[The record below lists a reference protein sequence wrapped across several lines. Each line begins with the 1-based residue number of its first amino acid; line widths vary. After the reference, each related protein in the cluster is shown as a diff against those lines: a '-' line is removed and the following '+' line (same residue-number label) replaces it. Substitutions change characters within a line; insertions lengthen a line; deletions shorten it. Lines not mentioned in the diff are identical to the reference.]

1 MLARKPPILGI
12 VRTWPLGTNQGNLAF
27 WQLIA
32 RLPRLRHLRIR
43 RFGRG
48 EKPNNLVLVARAV
61 LSRLES
67 LDMSGENDGADACH
81 LRLFAGDLVHAAT
94 NIRHLS
100 TSSHQINRLQV
111 QE

>member
-1 MLARKPPILGI
+1 MAPI
-12 VRTWPLGTNQGNLAF
+12 GTNQGNLAF

-61 LSRLES
+61 LYRLES

-81 LRLFAGDLVHAAT
+81 LFAGDLRLVHAAT

-100 TSSHQINRLQV
+100 TSSHQITRLQA